1 MESLKMKISKLGIF
15 VLVSMIAMLTG
26 SCSFY
31 YRVMSRKNLV
41 DGAKAYNERKFDE
54 AEEKFRVAAGYDPEL
69 TSFEGKTAQLFL
81 ARTLHSGFASDRA
94 NTKKAE
100 EAIVEYKKTL
110 SGFLNDVVEKRA
122 AVEANPQDEMAKK
135 QLVSSEK
142 TVGSIVSAVAGLYE
156 NLQQT
161 DKWNAWQAESAKN
174 DRLPADVRANVF
186 ISLGAKEYNCAND
199 ISDDP
204 AVKSTVEKEGEAVF
218 EFKKPAD
225 EDFNKLKGCVDKGME
240 YIDNAI
246 KLNGDSD
253 SAWSY
258 RTSLF
263 VQKSRI
269 AEMEGDSDSKES
281 FKKQSEEAKKKF
293 EVLAEKRRKAEEEEA
308 RLAAE
313 AKAKA
318 AGKKVSEAKPEEDGE
333 AKPE

>member
-1 MESLKMKISKLGIF
+1 MESFKMKISKLGIF
-15 VLVSMIAMLTG
+15 VLVGMIAMLTG

-54 AEEKFRVAAGYDPEL
+54 AEEHFRVASGYDPEL
-69 TSFEGKTAQLFL
+69 TTFEGKTAQLFL
-81 ARTLHSGFASDRA
+81 ARTLHSGFASDRKD
-94 NTKKAE
+94 TKKAE
-100 EAIVEYKKTL
+100 AAIVEYKKTL
-110 SGFLNDVVEKRA
+110 TGFLNDVAERRA
-122 AVEANPQDEMAKK
+122 AVEANPQDQDAKK
-135 QLVSSEK
+135 QFESSEK
-142 TVGSIVSAVAGLYE
+142 TVGSIVSAIASLYE
-156 NLQQT
+156 NLQQA
-161 DKWNAWQAESAKN
+161 DKWNAWQAEQAKN
-174 DRLPADVRANVF
+174 DKLPNFVRANVY
-186 ISLGAKEYNCAND
+186 ISLGAKEYNCANE

-204 AVKSTVEKEGEAVF
+204 SVKSTVEKDGEAIF

-225 EDFNKLKGCVDKGME
+225 EDFAKLKGCVDKGME

-246 KLNGDSD
+246 KMNPDSD

-263 VQKSRI
+263 LQKSRI
-269 AEMEGDSDSKES
+269 AEMDGDSEGKES

-293 EVLAEKRRKAEEEEA
+293 EVLADKRRKAEEEEA

-318 AGKKVSEAKPEEDGE
+318 LGKKVTEEKPEGE
-333 AKPE
+333 SQPE